1 MRLIAAVLSGV
12 AALLLAVGTL
22 LPYKFLTNSTGG
34 SLQTQR
40 VETTPWKF
48 TISWVSTGTGTTGN
62 VHPPYFGI
70 PILVVAVALLVS
82 VALVVRRA
90 GSARVTVV
98 ATATAA
104 AAILAMMLTDIT
116 AFLSAYSVDSTAGA
130 KIAVGAGSGVWVLSA
145 GTAAAVLAAVFV
157 CLRSRPAAVVAD
169 NTDDTDTPPMGFSA
183 PVITALRTRN
193 K

>member
-1 MRLIAAVLSGV
+1 
-12 AALLLAVGTL
+12 
-22 LPYKFLTNSTGG
+22 
-34 SLQTQR
+34 
-40 VETTPWKF
+40 
-48 TISWVSTGTGTTGN
+48 
-62 VHPPYFGI
+62 
-70 PILVVAVALLVS
+70 
-82 VALVVRRA
+82 
-90 GSARVTVV
+90 
-98 ATATAA
+98 
-104 AAILAMMLTDIT
+104 MMLTDIT

-169 NTDDTDTPPMGFSA
+169 NTDDTDDTDTPPMGFSA